1 MTQHRLSLALAAA
14 ASLVLAWAGCQSTAA
29 PQQAQGE
36 PGTESARGPEQVLWA
51 AGGDGL
57 PGAPNRVGVPVTG
70 GGGAQHAAAQDD
82 DEPKDYWRPIVFGR
96 THFEEV
102 REFVRQR
109 YIDAKFDEARALA
122 QAASF
127 ALASDEEGGYLL
139 VPEAFYKVRKD
150 NPDEEGLLGG
160 KVTHLRPG
168 DKFVLLTETKPKSDD
183 GRRLS
188 DEEIRV
194 RREKYRAR
202 TRLLDKTWREA
213 HFTQA
218 DFERVMS
225 FCAGN
230 LGKKDKD
237 WSMKRAWVAAAQGY
251 LYSLDPHSA
260 LLPKAAWEDSMR
272 ETADASFEGIGAI
285 LTRRPNSDFTV
296 VESPIE
302 GQPAVKAGLRAGDEI
317 HAVDGK
323 SIKGELLSKVVKR
336 IRGPKGTV
344 VVLTVLREGHPKP
357 LDVRIT
363 RSHID
368 IKNVSGHLLKDY
380 EDIGWVKVTGFI
392 DTTDD
397 ELARHVA
404 ELKGKTKSGQLRGL
418 VLDLRNNTGGL
429 LQQGIRVAD
438 RFLSDGIIVS
448 VRSRDGEDEIH
459 RATPGDT
466 WDFPVVVLVNDG
478 SASAAEIVASALQ
491 DNGRALVMG
500 DRTFGKA
507 SVQTLFSP
515 RRTDAYYVKLTVAR
529 YYGPL
534 GTTLQVVGVHP
545 DVSVPPE
552 FGGKMPLGF
561 REENLSHHLPPIQS
575 KPSAVNA
582 QWAARIAACA
592 DKDGKAPKLHA
603 ADPNPAVKFDYQRAF
618 AADSIDCMRK
628 LGMSRASQA
637 TPIR

>member
-1 MTQHRLSLALAAA
+1 VALAGAV
-14 ASLVLAWAGCQSTAA
+14 ASLLLAHLGCQPSAE
-29 PQQAQGE
+29 PAQVAGA
-36 PGTESARGPEQVLWA
+36 GASSSAEGLVLWA

-70 GGGAQHAAAQDD
+70 GAGGLGLAADD
-82 DEPKDYWRPIVFGR
+82 DEDEPKDYWRPIAFGR
-96 THFEEV
+96 TNFEEV
-102 REFVRQR
+102 REFVRER
-109 YIDAKFDEARALA
+109 YIDAHYDEARALA

-127 ALASDEEGGYLL
+127 ALASDEDGGYLL
-139 VPEAFYKVRKD
+139 VPEAFYKIRKG
-150 NPDEEGLLGG
+150 NPDEEGLLDG
-160 KVTHLRPG
+160 KVTRLRPG
-168 DKFVLLTETKPKSDD
+168 DKFVLLTETKPKDDDD
-183 GRRLS
+183 GRRLT
-188 DEEIRV
+188 DEEIRK
-194 RREKYRAR
+194 RREKYQQR
-202 TRLLDKTWREA
+202 TRLLDKTWKEA
-213 HFTQA
+213 AFTEA

-225 FCAGN
+225 FCAGH
-230 LGKKDKD
+230 LGKKNED

-285 LTRRPNSDFTV
+285 LTRRPGSDYTV

-317 HAVDGK
+317 RAVDGK

-344 VVLTVLREGHPKP
+344 VVLTVVREGHPKP
-357 LDVRIT
+357 LDIRIT

-380 EDIGWVKVTGFI
+380 EDIGWIKVTGFI

-404 ELKGKTKSGQLRGL
+404 ELERQTKSGHLRGL
-418 VLDLRNNTGGL
+418 ILDLRNNTGGL

-438 RFLSDGIIVS
+438 RFLDDGIIVS
-448 VRSRDGEDEIH
+448 VRSRGGEDEVH
-459 RATPGDT
+459 RATPGGT
-466 WDFPVVVLVNDG
+466 WEFPVVVLVNDG

-491 DNGRALVMG
+491 DNGRALIMG

-515 RRTDAYYVKLTVAR
+515 RRADAYYVKLTVAR

-561 REENLSHHLPPIQS
+561 REENLSHHLAPIES

-582 QWAARIAACA
+582 QWAARVAACA
-592 DKDGKAPKLHA
+592 EKDGKAPKLHA

-618 AADSIDCMRK
+618 AADSLDCMLRLK
-628 LGMSRASQA
+628 MTRASQA